1 MIMSNIVKLVLPT
14 SLLIHPIV
22 NISQVKCYYDTL
34 EGQPTLWSNP
44 VVVTEDYHEEYEVDY
59 IAASCVKQ

>member
-1 MIMSNIVKLVLPT
+1 MIMSNTVKLVLPT

-22 NISQVKCYYDTL
+22 NISQVKPYHDTL

-44 VVVTEDYHEEYEVDY
+44 VVVTKDYHEEYEVDY
-59 IAASCVKQ
+59 IAASSVKQ